1 MGCNLKIEETIQE
14 IIKKRGGHS
23 LINNPTEHW
32 SVIRDSEEMNKDPIN
47 GTILTVFSGN
57 VEASKPSRISKLIV
71 VVDRIS
77 PPCSSVNKRITTP
90 AIIQ

>member
-1 MGCNLKIEETIQE
+1 
-14 IIKKRGGHS
+14 
-23 LINNPTEHW
+23 
-32 SVIRDSEEMNKDPIN
+32 MNKDPIN
-47 GTILTVFSGN
+47 GIILIVFSGN

-71 VVDRIS
+71 VDGKIS